1 MACFT
6 HEMSGAAT
14 RVTAGTSRGRLLK
27 TPPGRSVR
35 PTTSLVREALF
46 NIIGDSIRGA
56 RVLDLFAGAGTLGI
70 EALSRGAA
78 WATFVERD
86 RGCANIVAENLVAT
100 GFAQQGDVVSADA
113 IEWLRAPTGDLTSYN
128 LLLVDPPY
136 REGATLTAALQALD
150 RAPLR
155 DQALLVV
162 EHHRSQPMPP
172 LNRLTQV
179 RERDY
184 GTTRLTFLRYV

>member
-1 MACFT
+1 
-6 HEMSGAAT
+6 MSGPAT
-14 RVTAGTSRGRLLK
+14 RVTAGSSRGRLLK
-27 TPPGRSVR
+27 TPPGRSTR

-78 WATFVERD
+78 SATFVESD
-86 RGCANIVAENLVAT
+86 RTCANIVAENLAAT

-113 IEWLRAPTGDLTSYN
+113 IGWLRAHAGGLTPYN
-128 LLLVDPPY
+128 LLLLDPPY
-136 REGATLTAALQALD
+136 RDGETLTAALEALD

-155 DQALLVV
+155 DQALVVV
-162 EHHRSQPMPP
+162 EHYRSQPLPP
-172 LNRLTQV
+172 MERLKEV

-184 GTTRLTFLRYV
+184 GTTRLTFLRHQ

>member
-1 MACFT
+1 MP
-6 HEMSGAAT
+6 GPAT
-14 RVTAGTSRGRLLK
+14 RVTAGSSRGRLLK
-27 TPPGRSVR
+27 TPPGRSTR

-56 RVLDLFAGAGTLGI
+56 RVLDVFAGAGTLGI

-86 RGCANIVAENLVAT
+86 RACANIVAENLAAT

-113 IEWLRAPTGDLTSYN
+113 IEWLRAPARDLTSYK

-136 REGATLTAALQALD
+136 REGGTLTAVLQALD
-150 RAPLR
+150 HAPLR
-155 DQALLVV
+155 DQALVVV
-162 EHHRSQPMPP
+162 EHHRTQPIPP
-172 LNRLTQV
+172 LERLSYV
-179 RERDY
+179 RDRDY
-184 GTTRLTFLRYV
+184 GTTRLTFLRYA

>member
-1 MACFT
+1 
-6 HEMSGAAT
+6 MSGPAT
-14 RVTAGTSRGRLLK
+14 RVTAGSSRGRLLK
-27 TPPGRSVR
+27 TPPGRSTR

-78 WATFVERD
+78 RATFVERD
-86 RGCANIVAENLVAT
+86 RSCANIVAENLAAT

-113 IEWLRAPTGDLTSYN
+113 IEWLKAPTGDLASYN

-136 REGATLTAALQALD
+136 REGVTLTAALEALD
-150 RAPLR
+150 LAPLR

-162 EHHRSQPMPP
+162 EHHRSQPVPA
-172 LNRLTQV
+172 LQRLTQV

-184 GTTRLTFLRYV
+184 GATRLTFLRYA

>member
-6 HEMSGAAT
+6 HHMSGPVT
-14 RVTAGTSRGRLLK
+14 RVTAGSSRGRVLK
-27 TPPGRSVR
+27 TPAGRSTR

-78 WATFVERD
+78 SATFVERD
-86 RGCANIVAENLVAT
+86 RACANIVAENLAAT
-100 GFAQQGDVVSADA
+100 GFAQQGDVASADA
-113 IEWLRAPTGDLTSYN
+113 IDWLRQHASGLATYN
-128 LLLVDPPY
+128 LLLLDPPY
-136 REGATLTAALQALD
+136 RDSGALTAVLEALD

-162 EHHRSQPMPP
+162 EHHRSQPLPP
-172 LNRLTQV
+172 LPRLTQV
-179 RERDY
+179 RDRDY
-184 GTTRLTFLRYV
+184 GTTRLTFFRYV

>member
-1 MACFT
+1 
-6 HEMSGAAT
+6 MSGPAT
-14 RVTAGTSRGRLLK
+14 RITAGASRGRALK
-27 TPPGRSVR
+27 TPPGRSTR

-78 WATFVERD
+78 SATFVERD
-86 RGCANIVAENLVAT
+86 RACANIVAENLAAT
-100 GFAQQGDVVSADA
+100 GFAPQGDVVSADA
-113 IEWLRAPTGDLTSYN
+113 MDWLRAHAGGLDSFN
-128 LLLVDPPY
+128 LILVDPPY
-136 REGATLTAALQALD
+136 RDGATLSAALEALE

-155 DQALLVV
+155 KQALVVV
-162 EHHRSQPMPP
+162 EHHRAQPVPP
-172 LNRLTQV
+172 LPRLTQV

-184 GTTRLTFLRYV
+184 GTTRLTFFRYL

>member
-1 MACFT
+1 
-6 HEMSGAAT
+6 MSGPAT

-27 TPPGRSVR
+27 TPPGRSTR

-78 WATFVERD
+78 SATFVERD
-86 RGCANIVAENLVAT
+86 RTCANIVAENLAAT
-100 GFAQQGDVVSADA
+100 GFAQQGDVASADA
-113 IEWLRAPTGDLTSYN
+113 IDWLKAHAGDLATYN

-136 REGATLTAALQALD
+136 RDGATLTATLEVLD

-162 EHHRSQPMPP
+162 EHYRSQPLPATE
-172 LNRLTQV
+172 RLKEL

-184 GTTRLTFLRYV
+184 GTTRLTFFRYQ